1 MKINSYQLSQFSWSQ
16 EENLRRMKVHPGQ
29 VDFPAS
35 QVTFHVHLLH
45 GQGPAIS
52 HLLTKWSTKTLHMGE
67 ETALGKQNLSPAACS
82 SEIQFFFKPPY
93 NFIHFFGS
101 TRSFSRISCIKRT
114 LRLINHQTINIW
126 TKHLIS
132 CILKAIFLF
141 IWTYQYKKKQINAIV
156 TANWQRSM
164 A

>member
-52 HLLTKWSTKTLHMGE
+52 HLLTKLM
-67 ETALGKQNLSPAACS
+67 
-82 SEIQFFFKPPY
+82 
-93 NFIHFFGS
+93 
-101 TRSFSRISCIKRT
+101 
-114 LRLINHQTINIW
+114 IN
-126 TKHLIS
+126 
-132 CILKAIFLF
+132 
-141 IWTYQYKKKQINAIV
+141 
-156 TANWQRSM
+156 
-164 A
+164 